1 MFGNKVKN
9 VQNKLEVQLPELDSH
24 SNKSVASLLSDADLS
39 PMPSPD
45 YDAPS
50 PEPNDQETELRLP
63 DEEAIPMPSTPEQP
77 KTEEAPTTSDM
88 SISEYLT
95 KLAQGEA
102 GQNGGHFFY
111 QDPPAAT
118 AWPAPKV
125 RIFNNSRTCTLRVQS
140 SRHPSGRFTD
150 PSGKFR
156 LRGGIQFGVALK
168 L

>member
-125 RIFNNSRTCTLRVQS
+125 STYFLQWPMMSNLKKNIHKIYTRFLPNDGIIFST
-140 SRHPSGRFTD
+140 F
-150 PSGKFR
+150 
-156 LRGGIQFGVALK
+156 
-168 L
+168 